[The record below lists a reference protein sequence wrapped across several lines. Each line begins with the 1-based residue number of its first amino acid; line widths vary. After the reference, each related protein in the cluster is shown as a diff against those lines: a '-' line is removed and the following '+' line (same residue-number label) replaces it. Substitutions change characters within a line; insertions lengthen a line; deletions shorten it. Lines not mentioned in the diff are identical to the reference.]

1 MLHYRLHKDPQS
13 SHQQIARL
21 LKDLRP
27 GLTLDVGAAQGF
39 LGRLLRDSNLT
50 IDAIEPQT
58 QWAEHAKP
66 FYRNVYAATVEQAKL
81 PSKAYNAIVCA
92 DVLEHLVDPVG
103 MLGQLRRAAADDAAF
118 IISLPNVAHLA
129 VRMML
134 LAGQFPQ
141 MDRGIL
147 DRTHLHFYTRD
158 TASDMLHQAGLKIE
172 RVFATGVPLD
182 ELWRRGEGRSLF
194 NAMMRMQHLL
204 VDLAPGLFAFQWI
217 FLARPA

>member
-1 MLHYRLHKDPQS
+1 MLQDS
-13 SHQQIARL
+13 
-21 LKDLRP
+21 
-27 GLTLDVGAAQGF
+27 GLA
-39 LGRLLRDSNLT
+39 
-50 IDAIEPQT
+50 IDAIEPQP

-66 FYRNVYAATVEQAKL
+66 YYRNVFPSTVEQVPL
-81 PSKAYNAIVCA
+81 PPKAYNAIICA
-92 DVLEHLVDPVG
+92 DVLEHLADPVAT
-103 MLGQLRRAAADDAAF
+103 LRRLRLAAADDAAF

-158 TASDMLHQAGLKIE
+158 TATDMLHQAGLKIE
-172 RVFATGVPLD
+172 QVSATGVPLD

-194 NAMMRMQHLL
+194 TTLMRMQHLL
-204 VDLAPGLFAFQWI
+204 INIAPRLFAFQWI